1 MGIVVRG
8 KRGRVR
14 PDAANVVRGRR
25 TRERLLDCAR
35 RRILA
40 DGFEALRLDDLA
52 ADAGVTKAA
61 VVKSVGGKA
70 SILLALGEEDRRTRV
85 EAIRAALGQRTA
97 LPRRLADVIRA
108 LYALDLARIEL
119 VMAWIGYQW
128 FWTGDDHA
136 RAQAMIDDTSAH
148 LRELVV
154 DASRTP
160 LSRTQAD
167 VLVERLLGGYVIG
180 LRRIRYQRVA
190 VDDAVAGIVEH
201 VLMTA

>member
-1 MGIVVRG
+1 MGIVVRA
-8 KRGRVR
+8 KRRPVR
-14 PDAANVVRGRR
+14 PDAANVVRGQR

-40 DGFEALRLDDLA
+40 EGFEALRLDDLA

-85 EAIRAALGQRTA
+85 AAIRAALAQRTA
-97 LPRRLADVIRA
+97 LPRRLADVVRA
-108 LYALDLARIEL
+108 LYVLDLARLNL

-148 LRELVV
+148 LRELIVA
-154 DASRTP
+154 ASRTP
-160 LSRTQAD
+160 LPPAHAH

-180 LRRIRYQRVA
+180 LRRMRYDGA
-190 VDDAVAGIVEH
+190 PLDDAVRGVVDH
-201 VLMTA
+201 VLMAV